1 MLRVI
6 GGLFLVYQLASRAA
20 NSLLSQLEY
29 SFLPIQRGDFR
40 VGVDGVKVVG
50 KLRVRMHV
58 LNNSA
63 VHLTAQELRV
73 RLSQQGQALGAI
85 LTRNPI
91 QLEAGQEKVLS
102 FEVVITAT
110 DALDRLEQI
119 LSSGLSTALSP
130 ITIKG
135 SLVFAGGRSLPI
147 NTQLQFFSV
156 G

>member
-20 NSLLSQLEY
+20 NSFLSQIEY
-29 SFLPIQRGDFR
+29 SFLPIQRQDFR

-50 KLRVRMHV
+50 KLRVRMRV
-58 LNNSA
+58 LNKSA
-63 VHLTAQELRV
+63 VNLTAQELRV
-73 RLSQQGQALGAI
+73 RLSQQNQPLGAI

-91 QLEAGQEKVLS
+91 QLAAGQEKALS
-102 FEVVITAT
+102 FEVTLTAT

-119 LSSGLSTALSP
+119 LASGLSTALSP
-130 ITIKG
+130 IDIKG
-135 SLVFAGGRSLPI
+135 TLVFTSGQSLTI